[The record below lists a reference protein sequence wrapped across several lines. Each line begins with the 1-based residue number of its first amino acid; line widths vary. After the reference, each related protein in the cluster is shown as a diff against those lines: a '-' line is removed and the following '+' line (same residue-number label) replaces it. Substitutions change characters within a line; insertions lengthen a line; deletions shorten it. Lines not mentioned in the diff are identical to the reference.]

1 MTRNLPW
8 QKPNP
13 VKNYYPVPKVIC
25 QLGLSPGE
33 IAVYSFL
40 LFCEDRKTYQCY
52 PSYRT
57 IGDAVGM
64 SRNTV
69 CKYVRSLEEKGLVR
83 TERTTVTLKDGRKRN
98 GSLLYTLLPVEQ
110 ALAQH
115 NQHQLHLAEM
125 AAERHRAQQ
134 KLAAQNTL
142 IPSAYCNQFS
152 GDTGIM
158 HKVLSAQTTDG
169 LKFVVKYDSSTKMW
183 KPAEEVKQM
192 AIWVT
197 CDKHETP
204 TPEMP
209 MYGDPVCH

>member
-1 MTRNLPW
+1 MTRTLPW
-8 QKPNP
+8 QKPDP
-13 VKNYYPVPKVIC
+13 VKNYYPVPKAVC

-57 IGDAVGM
+57 IGEAVGM

-69 CKYVRSLEEKGLVR
+69 CKYVRSLEEKGLIR

-98 GSLLYTLLPVEQ
+98 GSLLYTILPVEQ
-110 ALAQH
+110 VLAQH

-134 KLAAQNTL
+134 KLAAQNDMMRGGE
-142 IPSAYCNQFS
+142 A
-152 GDTGIM
+152 
-158 HKVLSAQTTDG
+158 V
-169 LKFVVKYDSSTKMW
+169 
-183 KPAEEVKQM
+183 
-192 AIWVT
+192 
-197 CDKHETP
+197 
-204 TPEMP
+204 
-209 MYGDPVCH
+209 

>member
-1 MTRNLPW
+1 MTRTLPW
-8 QKPNP
+8 QKPDP

-69 CKYVRSLEEKGLVR
+69 CKYVRSLEEKGLIR

-98 GSLLYTLLPVEQ
+98 GSLLYTILPLEQ
-110 ALAQH
+110 VVVQH
-115 NQHQLHLAEM
+115 NRHQLYLAEM

-134 KLAAQNTL
+134 KLAAQATEPPCSPL
-142 IPSAYCNQFS
+142 
-152 GDTGIM
+152 
-158 HKVLSAQTTDG
+158 
-169 LKFVVKYDSSTKMW
+169 
-183 KPAEEVKQM
+183 
-192 AIWVT
+192 
-197 CDKHETP
+197 
-204 TPEMP
+204 
-209 MYGDPVCH
+209 

>member
-1 MTRNLPW
+1 MSRTLPW
-8 QKPNP
+8 QKPDP
-13 VKNYYPVPKVIC
+13 VKNYYPVPKIIC

-69 CKYVRSLEEKGLVR
+69 CKYVRSLEEKGLIR

-98 GSLLYTLLPVEQ
+98 GSLLYTILPVEQ
-110 ALAQH
+110 VLAQH

-125 AAERHRAQQ
+125 AAERHRAQE
-134 KLAAQNTL
+134 KLAAQATEPPCL
-142 IPSAYCNQFS
+142 P
-152 GDTGIM
+152 
-158 HKVLSAQTTDG
+158 L
-169 LKFVVKYDSSTKMW
+169 
-183 KPAEEVKQM
+183 
-192 AIWVT
+192 
-197 CDKHETP
+197 
-204 TPEMP
+204 
-209 MYGDPVCH
+209 

>member
-1 MTRNLPW
+1 MTRTLPW
-8 QKPNP
+8 QKPDP

-57 IGDAVGM
+57 IGEAVGM

-69 CKYVRSLEEKGLVR
+69 CKYVRSLEEKGLIR

-98 GSLLYTLLPVEQ
+98 GSLLYTILPLEQ
-110 ALAQH
+110 VLEQH

-134 KLAAQNTL
+134 KLTAQNDMMR
-142 IPSAYCNQFS
+142 
-152 GDTGIM
+152 GGE
-158 HKVLSAQTTDG
+158 
-169 LKFVVKYDSSTKMW
+169 VV
-183 KPAEEVKQM
+183 
-192 AIWVT
+192 
-197 CDKHETP
+197 
-204 TPEMP
+204 
-209 MYGDPVCH
+209 

>member
-1 MTRNLPW
+1 MTRALPW
-8 QKPNP
+8 QKPDP

-33 IAVYSFL
+33 IAVFSFL

-69 CKYVRSLEEKGLVR
+69 CKYVRSLEEKGLIR

-98 GSLLYTLLPVEQ
+98 GSLLYTILPLEQ
-110 ALAQH
+110 VLARH

-134 KLAAQNTL
+134 KLAAQNDMMRGGK
-142 IPSAYCNQFS
+142 A
-152 GDTGIM
+152 
-158 HKVLSAQTTDG
+158 V
-169 LKFVVKYDSSTKMW
+169 
-183 KPAEEVKQM
+183 
-192 AIWVT
+192 
-197 CDKHETP
+197 
-204 TPEMP
+204 
-209 MYGDPVCH
+209 

>member
-1 MTRNLPW
+1 MTRTLPW
-8 QKPNP
+8 QKPDP
-13 VKNYYPVPKVIC
+13 ARNYYPVPKVIC

-57 IGDAVGM
+57 IGEAVGM

-69 CKYVRSLEEKGLVR
+69 CKYVRSLEEKGLIR

-98 GSLLYTLLPVEQ
+98 GTLLYTILPVEQ
-110 ALAQH
+110 MLARH

-134 KLAAQNTL
+134 KLAAQATEPPCPPL
-142 IPSAYCNQFS
+142 
-152 GDTGIM
+152 
-158 HKVLSAQTTDG
+158 
-169 LKFVVKYDSSTKMW
+169 
-183 KPAEEVKQM
+183 
-192 AIWVT
+192 
-197 CDKHETP
+197 
-204 TPEMP
+204 
-209 MYGDPVCH
+209 